1 MFYKT
6 QFNGYSVK
14 FSPYNEGRIAVAS
27 AQNFGI
33 IGNGRQYVLDVS
45 ELDLDPR
52 ESVCVCVCV

>member
-45 ELDLDPR
+45 
-52 ESVCVCVCV
+52 